1 MLRRLLNLFLLSLA
15 LTGTWLAWEQ
25 ASQQGALRERYQQL
39 AEKVGMVEVE
49 QPDKL
54 HVRAVPTGEP
64 LHWAWHIY
72 VPDNYHMQLRSEIG
86 TGTSSSHG
94 YFQNEGYRD
103 LARVRLRKLDG
114 VWQIWEKLHGGSS
127 YSYGLGEE
135 IERQLDQFE
144 KLRVE
149 QLGEDKL
156 QVSDGQEVLT
166 LLRISA
172 PSDTPGQPDTTVVV
186 LRVGTEQAWQ
196 KFDSAPKS
204 AER

>member
-1 MLRRLLNLFLLSLA
+1 MLRRLLNLFLLGLA
-15 LTGTWLAWEQ
+15 LSGTWLAWEQ
-25 ASQQGALRERYQQL
+25 ASQQGTLRDRYQQL

-64 LHWAWHIY
+64 MHWTWHVY
-72 VPDNYHMQLRSEIG
+72 VPDNYSMQVRSEMG
-86 TGTSSSHG
+86 TGSRGTHG
-94 YFQNEGYRD
+94 YFQSEGYRA

-114 VWQIWEKLHGGSS
+114 VWQIWQKLHGGSS
-127 YSYGLGEE
+127 YTYGLGEE
-135 IERQLDQFE
+135 VERQLDQFE

-149 QLGEDKL
+149 QLGQDEL
-156 QVSDGQEVLT
+156 QVYDGEEVLT

-172 PSDTPGQPDTTVVV
+172 PSDTPGQPDTPVIV
-186 LRVGTEQAWQ
+186 LRIGTEQAWQ